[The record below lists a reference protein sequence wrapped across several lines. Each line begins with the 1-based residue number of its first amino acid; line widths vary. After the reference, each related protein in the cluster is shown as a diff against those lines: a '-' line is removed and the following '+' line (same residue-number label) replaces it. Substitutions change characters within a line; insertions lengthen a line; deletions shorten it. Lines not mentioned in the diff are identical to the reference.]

1 MMQNLTKLGTQIVDI
16 WKQLAW
22 SQRLTVLSAAA
33 VVLVALLSLGFWS
46 SRVDYGLLY
55 GRLDDAE
62 AARVVGVL
70 EEAKVPY
77 RTGQSGGAIYVPSDR
92 IHAMRMQLA
101 ARGIPRGDG
110 VGFEI
115 FDKPNFGLS
124 DFVQRANYLRAV
136 QGELARTIGQ
146 LDEVEAARVMIVMP
160 ENRLL
165 IDNQKRPTASVFIR
179 VRRQFQLGAEAVNSI
194 RFLVANAVEGLQPNN
209 VSVVDNR
216 GNVLSDNSE
225 PDSLAGMSSG
235 QLAARRQI
243 EQYLSEKV
251 EDMLQTVLGPGQA
264 VVRVAA
270 EINSDTLNRVE
281 EKFDPDGQV
290 LRTSTIDDENT
301 DTSTGSGGGAVG
313 IVPNTAVD
321 TNSVTASTS
330 PQNSTRTKK
339 KTTTIQNEISRTTS
353 SLLKAAGSIERLSAA
368 VFIAAK
374 VEGAGADRKI
384 VPRTEDELKRLR
396 NIVQSALG
404 LQLGPDS
411 VRQDEIN
418 LEEMPFNDQASLVIT
433 QQLEQE
439 QRREFW
445 INLAKSLAY
454 PALALGI
461 LFFFWRTF
469 QRTPA
474 ENIPPS
480 VFLGPFPDMANG
492 NGHRPSGDWS
502 KMNEPGVVTVDVL
515 NRLVRENPEN
525 MSQAIRTWLSR
536 GKPTPK

>member
-1 MMQNLTKLGTQIVDI
+1 MMQNLTKLGSQMVEI

-22 SQRLTVLSAAA
+22 NQRLTVLSAAV

-46 SRVDYGLLY
+46 SRVDYALLY

-62 AARVVGVL
+62 AARVVAVL
-70 EEAKVPY
+70 EESKVPY
-77 RTGQSGGAIYVPSDR
+77 KTGSSGGAIYVPSDKV
-92 IHAMRMQLA
+92 HTMRMQLA
-101 ARGIPRGDG
+101 SRGLPRGDG

-146 LDEVEAARVMIVMP
+146 LDEVETARVMIVMP

-179 VRRQFQLGAEAVNSI
+179 VKRQFQLGAEAVNSI
-194 RFLVANAVEGLQPNN
+194 RFLVANAVEGLQPSN

-225 PDSLAGMSSG
+225 PDSLAGLSSG

-243 EQYLSEKV
+243 EQYLSKKV

-270 EINSDTLNRVE
+270 EISTDTLNRVE

-290 LRTSTIDDENT
+290 LRTSTIDDENS
-301 DTSTGSGGGAVG
+301 DTSTGSGGGVAG
-313 IVPNTAVD
+313 IVPNTAAD
-321 TNSVTASTS
+321 TNSLAAAGS
-330 PQNSTRTKK
+330 QNSTRTKK
-339 KTTTIQNEISRTTS
+339 KTTTIQNEVSRTTS
-353 SLLKAAGSIERLSAA
+353 SLLKSAGSIERLSAA

-404 LQLGPDS
+404 LQLGPDAM
-411 VRQDEIN
+411 RQDEIS
-418 LEEMPFNDQASLVIT
+418 LEEMPFNDQANLVIT
-433 QQLEQE
+433 QQLERE

-445 INLAKSLAY
+445 LNLAKSLVY

-461 LFFFWRTF
+461 LVFFWRAF

-480 VFLGPFPDMANG
+480 VLLGPFSDLG
-492 NGHRPSGDWS
+492 NGHGSRPGGDWS
-502 KMNEPGVVTVDVL
+502 KISEPGVVTVDVL

-536 GKPTPK
+536 GKPVSK